1 MNQWK
6 LFLQKNLNNITQDCL
21 SADFDRN
28 YFIEIKD
35 FMKVIDRRT
44 RVPEYLKQE
53 NGDLLHEFIS
63 SYTDDQSG
71 KVDYRS
77 LIEEL
82 RFFNYEEA
90 NAHKGGEPEHH
101 SQSVSRLTQQRK
113 KTIFED
119 EYIVLDSQKV
129 PPNVLDQIEEKLVK
143 VSRFL
148 KRTYGNDKT
157 LDQALK
163 ESCSVQDKNN
173 NISVDD
179 LKNFVLDTCKDQII
193 HRKISKKDVEAFLS
207 AFNYNTYGATNL
219 ESISKVVFTNEN
231 YVA

>member
-1 MNQWK
+1 M
-6 LFLQKNLNNITQDCL
+6 

-53 NGDLLHEFIS
+53 NGDLLHEFIAG
-63 SYTDDQSG
+63 YTDEGTG

-90 NAHKGGEPEHH
+90 NTHKAGEDQHH
-101 SQSVSRLTQQRK
+101 VMSESRLTQPRK

-129 PPNVLDQIEEKLVK
+129 PPNILD
-143 VSRFL
+143 
-148 KRTYGNDKT
+148 
-157 LDQALK
+157 
-163 ESCSVQDKNN
+163 
-173 NISVDD
+173 
-179 LKNFVLDTCKDQII
+179 
-193 HRKISKKDVEAFLS
+193 
-207 AFNYNTYGATNL
+207 
-219 ESISKVVFTNEN
+219 
-231 YVA
+231 